1 MFNKYAI
8 LIFEYHPEEGLQY
21 KIAEEREMS
30 EDKANRIKRNYKD
43 LVWVPIHKELHD
55 KSMSYLYDESR

>member
-21 KIAEEREMS
+21 KIADIREMTDD
-30 EDKANRIKRNYKD
+30 EAKRIKRNYKE
-43 LVWVPIHKELHD
+43 LVWVPIHKELYD